1 MSFIEA
7 APVGLIKPYVMG
19 ICLSRFTKAHP
30 NMTKMF
36 LDVYKQTKP
45 AMDTNFNLTMQLNR
59 NYSARLHVNK
69 SNHGLPY
76 IAALGVYPGGRH
88 SYYTVDQA
96 SDLPL

>member
-1 MSFIEA
+1 MSFIGA
-7 APVGLIKPYVMG
+7 APVGLIKPYAMG

-59 NYSARLHVNK
+59 NYSARLHADN
-69 SNHGLPY
+69 STHGLPY
-76 IAALGVYPGGRH
+76 IVAHCEQQRGRQGC
-88 SYYTVDQA
+88 YTLD
-96 SDLPL
+96 